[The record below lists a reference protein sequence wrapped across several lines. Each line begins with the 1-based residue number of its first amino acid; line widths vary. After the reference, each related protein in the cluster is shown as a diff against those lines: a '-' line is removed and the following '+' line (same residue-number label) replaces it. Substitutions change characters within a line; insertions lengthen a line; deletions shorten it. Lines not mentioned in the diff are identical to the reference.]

1 MINLQF
7 VNLEIVHGVVASFD
21 AHRGLGYIE
30 SRGEKYLFHC
40 AEIADGT
47 RDIAVNT
54 QVSFVPVER
63 FGIREASVV
72 TEQTAEH
79 S

>member
-1 MINLQF
+1 MD
-7 VNLEIVHGVVASFD
+7 GVVDSFD

-30 SRGEKYLFHC
+30 SQGEKYLFHC
-40 AEIADGT
+40 AEITDGT
-47 RDIAVNT
+47 RTIAVNT
-54 QVSFVPVER
+54 SVNFVPVER

-72 TEQTAEH
+72 TVRETGH

>member
-1 MINLQF
+1 M
-7 VNLEIVHGVVASFD
+7 VNLEIVHGVVESFD
-21 AHRGLGYIE
+21 AHRGLGYINAQ
-30 SRGEKYLFHC
+30 GERFLFHC

-72 TEQTAEH
+72 TVQTAE
-79 S
+79 SS